1 MTEIEKLATAI
12 RDSRRIVFF
21 GGAGVS
27 TESGLKDYR
36 STDGIY
42 HTATHYG
49 RTPEEILSHR
59 CFFEDTALF
68 YRFYRDFFLQ
78 AAEPNDTHRALA
90 TLERQGKDLTIVTQ
104 NIDGLH
110 QKAGS
115 RRVLELHGNAARFRC
130 VSCGRLYD
138 ARCLADGA
146 PVPHC
151 ACGGWIKPEV
161 VLYGEPLDETV
172 VQSAVDAIAGAELLI
187 VGGTSLTVYPAAG
200 LIRYFRGDTLAVI
213 NRDETGCD
221 GQAQI
226 VIHADLGTVFRQ
238 VLEQL
243 HGKSGEGA
251 AL

>member
-36 STDGIY
+36 SADGIY

-78 AAEPNDTHRALA
+78 SAEPNDTHRALA
-90 TLERQGKDLTIVTQ
+90 ALERQGKELTIVTQ

-110 QKAGS
+110 QQAGS
-115 RRVLELHGNAARFRC
+115 RHVLELHGNATRFRC
-130 VSCGRLYD
+130 LSCGRFYD
-138 ARCLADGA
+138 ARCLSDGT
-146 PVPHC
+146 PVPRC
-151 ACGGWIKPEV
+151 ACGGRIKPEV

-200 LIRYFRGDTLAVI
+200 LIRYFHGNTLAVI
-213 NRDETGCD
+213 NRDETDCD
-221 GQAQI
+221 RQAQI
-226 VIHADLGTVFRQ
+226 VIHDSLGTVFRQ
-238 VLEQL
+238 VMQL
-243 HGKSGEGA
+243 LHENFSGGVR
-251 AL
+251 L

>member
-1 MTEIEKLATAI
+1 MTATEKLATAI

-36 STDGIY
+36 SADGIY

-59 CFFEDTALF
+59 CFFEDPALF

-78 AAEPNDTHRALA
+78 TAEPNDAHRALA
-90 TLERQGKDLTIVTQ
+90 ALEQQGKALTVVTQ

-115 RRVLELHGNAARFRC
+115 RRVYELHGNAARFRC
-130 VSCGRLYD
+130 TACGKFYD
-138 ARCLADGA
+138 SRCLTDGA
-146 PVPHC
+146 PVPRC
-151 ACGGWIKPEV
+151 ACGGLIKPEV
-161 VLYGEPLDETV
+161 VLYGDSMDEAV
-172 VQSAVDAIAGAELLI
+172 VQGAVEAIAGAELLI

-200 LIRYFRGDTLAVI
+200 LIRYFRGNTLAVI
-213 NRDETGCD
+213 NRERTDCD

-226 VIHADLGTVFRQ
+226 VLHDSLGTVFRR
-238 VLEQL
+238 VLQTLRE
-243 HGKSGEGA
+243 E
-251 AL
+251 